1 MQLTLLIPELI
12 WPEPDDRDTL
22 DALDCPALC
31 ALLARSRRRRCAPQ
45 SFEASLSDAFVPPEG
60 DQPAPYAAL
69 RRLGEAPPPA
79 DDASATWLA
88 CDPVHLRFH
97 QEHLIL
103 AGMGHFG
110 ITLGEAQTLVA
121 TLNAELAEHGRF
133 HAASAERWYLQLS
146 EAALLDGF
154 SAAPLS
160 TVSGRRIEGLLAES
174 TPARGMRRLFN
185 DIQMTLHAHPLNRQ
199 RENDGQMT
207 INSLWLWGGGT
218 LPTPQD
224 EAQAKPFDALWSD
237 DPLARGLAR
246 QAAITSAP
254 PPADA
259 AALLAEAPPGTRQLL
274 VLDPLLG
281 PVQYENSADY
291 QQAMRHLEQCWFA
304 PLKRALSTGKI
315 SRLRIDAPTAYATL
329 GWECRRS
336 DLWKFWRRPRSLAQ
350 LAHELAN
357 ESNDSN
363 ESNNSPLE
371 KT

>member
-31 ALLARSRRRRCAPQ
+31 TLLARSQRRRHAPQ
-45 SFEASLSDAFVPPEG
+45 SFEASLSDAFVSPEG

-79 DDASATWLA
+79 DGTNATWLA

-146 EAALLDGF
+146 DAALLDGF

-174 TPARGMRRLFN
+174 TSARGMRRLVN
-185 DIQMTLHAHPLNRQ
+185 DIQMILHAHPLNQQ
-199 RENDGQMT
+199 RENAGQMT

-218 LPTPQD
+218 LQD
-224 EAQAKPFDALWSD
+224 EARAKSFDALWSD
-237 DPLARGLAR
+237 DPLALGLAC
-246 QAAITSAP
+246 QAGIASCP

-259 AALLAEAPPGTRQLL
+259 ATLLAQTPPGTRQLL
-274 VLDPLLG
+274 VLDTLLG

-291 QQAMRHLEQCWFA
+291 RQAMMALEQCWFA
-304 PLKRALSTGKI
+304 PLKQALATGKI

-329 GWECRRS
+329 AWECRRS
-336 DLWKFWRRPRSLAQ
+336 DLWKFWRRPRPLAQ
-350 LAHELAN
+350 LAQQLAN
-357 ESNDSN
+357 ESNESN

>member
-31 ALLARSRRRRCAPQ
+31 TLLARSQRRRRAPQ
-45 SFEASLSDAFVPPEG
+45 SFEASLSDALAPPEG

-69 RRLGEAPPPA
+69 RRLGEAQPPA
-79 DDASATWLA
+79 AGAGATWLA

-110 ITLGEAQTLVA
+110 ITLDEAQTLVA

-146 EAALLDGF
+146 DAALLDGF

-160 TVSGRRIEGLLAES
+160 TVSGRRIEALLAES

-218 LPTPQD
+218 LPTLSTPPD
-224 EAQAKPFDALWSD
+224 EAPARSFDALWSD

-246 QAAITSAP
+246 QAGIASAP

-259 AALLAEAPPGTRQLL
+259 ASLLAEAARGRRQLL
-274 VLDPLLG
+274 VLETLLG

-291 QQAMRHLEQCWFA
+291 RQAMRHLEQCWFA
-304 PLKRALSTGKI
+304 PLRQALAAGKI

-329 GWECRRS
+329 AWECRRS
-336 DLWKFWRRPRSLAQ
+336 DLWKFWRRPRPLAQ
-350 LAHELAN
+350 LAQQLA
-357 ESNDSN
+357 N